1 MKNII
6 ITFLVF
12 ASFSSF
18 AQQNEEKF
26 FFHDVS
32 IDYGLF
38 ASLNSNK
45 HENLAGNK
53 LNFQTT
59 YYFVNDMG
67 IRTGISFIN
76 NLEGSDKFYSVPV
89 QFVYRI
95 PIDKSFIIGGRIE
108 SIGDLIF
115 KIIIGLIPRQTD
127 FHCGV
132 NIGYIEPDNG
142 LALTSINGGPWIQQG
157 YQVEQRFLTT
167 LDLGLRL
174 QYKIKRFGIIAA
186 PNVNY
191 ILTQNFQYYSDTG
204 VDHGYTPQW
213 FMSITVGLAYQF

>member
-18 AQQNEEKF
+18 AQQNDEKF

-76 NLEGSDKFYSVPV
+76 NLEGTNKFYEVPI
-89 QFVYRI
+89 QFVYRT
-95 PIDKSFIIGGRIE
+95 PIDKSFFIGGRIE
-108 SIGDLIF
+108 SIEDLVF
-115 KIIIGLIPRQTD
+115 KVIIGLIPRQTD
-127 FHCGV
+127 FHCGI
-132 NIGYIEPDNG
+132 NIGYIKPDNG
-142 LALTSINGGPWIQQG
+142 LGWSSINGGSLIQQG
-157 YQVEQRFLTT
+157 FQTEQRFVTT
-167 LDLGLRL
+167 LDIGLRL
-174 QYKIKRFGIIAA
+174 HYKIKRFGIVMA
-186 PNVNY
+186 PNVSY
-191 ILTQNFQYYSDTG
+191 MLTGNFQYYSDTSL
-204 VDHGYTPQW
+204 DHGYKPKW
-213 FMSITVGLAYQF
+213 FMNATIGLAYQF